1 MIDASSLPR
10 LLAQGGKSEILRSRN
25 QTRHPPHANTVWPG
39 LVARK
44 KDKTLGEIVGD
55 RGTWWMENHLGCGEE
70 AGRARGENAEEKV
83 QCALGG
89 DGKGSHKLYAG

>member
-1 MIDASSLPR
+1 MR
-10 LLAQGGKSEILRSRN
+10 VKSEPDLTPAAR
-25 QTRHPPHANTVWPG
+25 TTPCGPV

-89 DGKGSHKLYAG
+89 GGKGSHKLYAG

>member
-1 MIDASSLPR
+1 MQAHYPAFLHK
-10 LLAQGGKSEILRSRN
+10 GGN
-25 QTRHPPHANTVWPG
+25 QKYCEFGTRPDTRRTHNTVWPG

-44 KDKTLGEIVGD
+44 KDKTLGEIVGG
-55 RGTWWMENHLGCGEE
+55 RGTWSMENHLGCGEE

-89 DGKGSHKLYAG
+89 DGEGSHKLYAG